1 MEIKQEFKNLMPP
14 LKEAEYSELESSIL
28 AEGCREPLI
37 VWNNILVDGHHRY
50 EICTKHNIPFK
61 VINKDFEDEN
71 EAMLWIINNQLGR
84 RNITDFARAELVLK
98 KKDILLEKGREKQK
112 QTLGGYKYNK
122 PSVLANSAKTDTP
135 HNTREILAKE
145 IGVGQRTIGR
155 VEVILREA
163 PEEVKDKLRRGD
175 ITINKVYTEIQNK
188 KRAQQ
193 KTPELPT
200 GKYRVIYAD
209 PAWQYKNSG
218 FTTSAENHYKTMPT
232 DEICNLPIK
241 DLADE
246 NAVLFLW
253 ATNPLLEDAL
263 RVCKAWGFTYK
274 TNFVWIKNQHTGG
287 FYNYGQHELLFV
299 ATKGSMLPKL
309 GSLHSSVINS
319 IRREHSRKP
328 DEIYDIIEAM
338 YDAPYLELFARTE
351 RKNWTGWGLEY
362 GIF

>member
-1 MEIKQEFKNLMPP
+1 M
-14 LKEAEYSELESSIL
+14 
-28 AEGCREPLI
+28 
-37 VWNNILVDGHHRY
+37 V
-50 EICTKHNIPFK
+50 
-61 VINKDFEDEN
+61 
-71 EAMLWIINNQLGR
+71 
-84 RNITDFARAELVLK
+84 
-98 KKDILLEKGREKQK
+98 
-112 QTLGGYKYNK
+112 
-122 PSVLANSAKTDTP
+122 KTDTP
-135 HNTREILAKE
+135 HNTQKKIAKE
-145 IGVGQRTIGR
+145 IGVGQGTIGR
-155 VEVILREA
+155 VEVILKEA

>member
-1 MEIKQEFKNLMPP
+1 MEIKQEFKKLIPP
-14 LKEAEYSELESSIL
+14 LNEAEYSELESSIL

-50 EICTKHNIPFK
+50 EICTKHNIPFETK
-61 VINKDFEDEN
+61 SINFSDDD
-71 EAMLWIINNQLGR
+71 EAMVWIITNQLGR
-84 RNITDFARAELVLK
+84 RNITDFSRAELALK
-98 KKDILLEKGREKQK
+98 RKEILLKQGREKQK
-112 QTLGGYKYNK
+112 QTLKQYNE
-122 PSVLANSAKTDTP
+122 PTVLTKLVKTDTP
-135 HNTREILAKE
+135 HNTQKKIAKE
-145 IGVGQRTIGR
+145 IGVGQGTIGR
-155 VEVILREA
+155 VEVILKEA

-175 ITINKVYTEIQNK
+175 ITINKVYTEIRNK

-209 PAWQYKNSG
+209 PPWEYKNSG

-319 IRREHSRKP
+319 KRREHSRKP